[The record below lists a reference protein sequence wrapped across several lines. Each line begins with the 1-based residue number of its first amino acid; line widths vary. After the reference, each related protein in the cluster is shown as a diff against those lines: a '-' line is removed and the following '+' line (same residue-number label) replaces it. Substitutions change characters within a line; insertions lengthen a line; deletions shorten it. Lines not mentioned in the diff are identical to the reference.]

1 MFAEIGWRRFME
13 DAFIAEDELEK
24 NNACSLFAIF
34 DGHAGKKLSS
44 FRCRHGYLC
53 SQALLLRASETS

>member
-1 MFAEIGWRRFME
+1 ME

-34 DGHAGKKLSS
+34 DGHAGK
-44 FRCRHGYLC
+44 G
-53 SQALLLRASETS
+53 